1 MNEPPTVAESRSRGN
16 RSSVASPV
24 VIVAGGSSGIGL
36 ACCRRFAADGAI
48 VISCDLRQPASGQG
62 VGEWIELDVTDPNR
76 WRAVVD
82 IVRARHGR
90 LDALVNSA
98 GILLEG
104 TVESTSLELW
114 RKVMA
119 VNLYGTF
126 FGCQAVLPLMRQS
139 GGGAIVNVSSVSGIK
154 ADAELAAYDA
164 SKGAV
169 RLLSKEVAIFCA
181 RRGDSIRCNS
191 VHPGVVD
198 TPMLTG
204 FFAEATLSSEQ
215 QWNNAQPIG
224 RRIVPDEV
232 ANLIVWLCSSEASF
246 LTGAEYV
253 IDGGATA

>member
-1 MNEPPTVAESRSRGN
+1 M
-16 RSSVASPV
+16 SSTSPV

-36 ACCRRFAADGAI
+36 ACCRRFSAEGAK
-48 VISCDLRQPASGQG
+48 VISCDLRQPAADQRW
-62 VGEWIELDVTDPNR
+62 GEWIELDVTDPDR
-76 WRAVVD
+76 WRTVVEG
-82 IVRARHGR
+82 VSAMYGR

-98 GILLEG
+98 GVLFEG

-114 RKVMA
+114 RRIMA

-154 ADAELAAYDA
+154 AEAELAAYDA

-169 RLLSKEVAIFCA
+169 RLLSKEVALFCA
-181 RRGDSIRCNS
+181 RRGDPIRCNS

-215 QWNNAQPIG
+215 EWNRAQPIG
-224 RRIVPDEV
+224 RRIGPDEV
-232 ANLIVWLCSSEASF
+232 ANLIVWLCSPDASF